1 MADVADARAVARPA
15 PAKINLD
22 LLVTGRREDG
32 YHDLDTLVTFAGLH
46 DTVTARTMPD
56 ATVPIGLEITGPFG
70 GALRDATPDPADNL
84 VVRAAAGLATIVE
97 RNALAPPPPTHLT
110 LHKALPVASGL
121 GGGSSDA
128 AAAIEACAK
137 LWDLPKGLSG
147 IDHLL
152 RYLGADVP
160 MCLAR
165 RPLRALDRGDRLQ
178 RVAMPALTVV
188 LVNPGIALSTPA
200 VFAARVGDVST
211 PRERPTGFESVSELL
226 RYLLAARND
235 LEAPARRLAPVIG
248 DVLVALEQSP
258 GCRLARMSGS
268 GATCFGVFATVDE
281 AVAAAHMIGE
291 AHREWWV
298 AATKTTPGGAT

>member
-1 MADVADARAVARPA
+1 MPDLITAPA

-46 DTVTARTMPD
+46 DTVTARVMPD
-56 ATVPIGLEITGPFG
+56 ADVPIGLEITGPFG
-70 GALRDATPDPADNL
+70 EALRDATPDPADNL
-84 VVRAAAGLATIVE
+84 VVRAAAGLATIAE

-137 LWDLPKGLSG
+137 IWTLPKGLSG
-147 IDHLL
+147 VDHLL
-152 RYLGADVP
+152 AYLGADVP

-165 RPLRALDRGDRLQ
+165 RPLRALERGDRLQ

-200 VFAARVGDVST
+200 VFAARKGDVSA
-211 PRERPTGFESVSELL
+211 PRDRPPGFEGIDDLL
-226 RYLLAARND
+226 RYLLSTRND
-235 LEAPARRLAPVIG
+235 LEAPARRLAPVID
-248 DVLVALEQSP
+248 DVLFALERTP

-281 AVAAAHMIGE
+281 AVAAAHMVGE
-291 AHREWWV
+291 AHPDWWV
-298 AATKTTPGGAT
+298 AATRTTPGGAT

>member
-1 MADVADARAVARPA
+1 MSDPVTAPA

-22 LLVTGRREDG
+22 LFVTGRREDG

-46 DTVTARTMPD
+46 DTVTARAMPD
-56 ATVPIGLEITGPFG
+56 GGPVGPPFGPPFGLEVTGPFAD
-70 GALRDATPDPADNL
+70 ALISAAPDPADNL
-84 VVRAAAGLATIVE
+84 VVRAAAGLATIAE

-110 LHKALPVASGL
+110 LHKVLPVASGL

-137 LWDLPKGLSG
+137 LWKLPKGLNG
-147 IDHLL
+147 VEHLL
-152 RYLGADVP
+152 AFLGADVP

-165 RPLRALDRGDRLQ
+165 RPLRALERGDRLQ
-178 RVAMPALTVV
+178 RLAMPALTVV
-188 LVNPGIALSTPA
+188 LVNPGIALATPA
-200 VFAARVGDVST
+200 VFAARGGGFS
-211 PRERPTGFESVSELL
+211 PERERPAGFRNEADLL
-226 RYLLAARND
+226 RYLAEGRND
-235 LEAPARRLAPVIG
+235 LQEAAIGLAPAIG
-248 DVLVALEQSP
+248 DVLAALEETD

-291 AHREWWV
+291 AHPDWWV
-298 AATKTTPGGAT
+298 AATKTTPGR